1 MKKADGLPG
10 CQVAGLPIKYIPPK
24 SFKGDPQ
31 QHCPR
36 PSLSNLTYGFLALM
50 HHACSVECDKNMKK
64 SALLEECEIDM
75 SNLFFHFL
83 HKELW
88 SHLSKMII

>member
-1 MKKADGLPG
+1 MG
-10 CQVAGLPIKYIPPK
+10 CQVAYYIPPK

-75 SNLFFHFL
+75 SNLFFHLL

-88 SHLSKMII
+88 SHLSKNYHLELAK